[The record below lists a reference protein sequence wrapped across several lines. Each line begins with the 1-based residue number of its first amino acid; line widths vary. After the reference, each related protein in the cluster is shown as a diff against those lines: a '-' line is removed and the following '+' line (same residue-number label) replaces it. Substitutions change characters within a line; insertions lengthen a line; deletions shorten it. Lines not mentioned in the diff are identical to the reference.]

1 MSSSLSDLKN
11 RSEKVAGRGQILT
24 ILKANSCSIGQ
35 KSGEIWTGQTLLQ
48 PISFKSD
55 KLLDIGKQVYGGK
68 NEQPDHVDEVPVSPA
83 NRHGC
88 VTSAVKITQCHPNQ

>member
-1 MSSSLSDLKN
+1 M
-11 RSEKVAGRGQILT
+11 T

-55 KLLDIGKQVYGGK
+55 RLLDRELLAYLFRFSGLSARKIRTESLNYKETETG
-68 NEQPDHVDEVPVSPA
+68 A
-83 NRHGC
+83 NAG
-88 VTSAVKITQCHPNQ
+88 